1 MEPTP
6 KELRAARLATVLSRG
21 VREGDLDAADA
32 LRVLRHE
39 LRRINTGRAEA
50 ASKRSV
56 KAQAVIDKYADDPK
70 RRPRNGSPE
79 ALHSDHVYA
88 LTMHELDRLYTVEEW
103 VRELERLREVVCV
116 TAAENYTLMK
126 VENGGTWGYP
136 KYDAAEIVLID
147 AP

>member
-1 MEPTP
+1 MKPTP
-6 KELRAARLATVLSRG
+6 KELRAARLASVLSRG
-21 VREGDLDAADA
+21 VREGELDAADA

-50 ASKRSV
+50 APKRSV
-56 KAQAVIDKYADDPK
+56 KAQTVIDKHAANPK
-70 RRPRNGSPE
+70 QRPRNGSPK

-88 LTMHELDRLYTVEEW
+88 LTMHELERLDTVDEW

-126 VENGGTWGYP
+126 VERGGIWGYP

-147 AP
+147 VP